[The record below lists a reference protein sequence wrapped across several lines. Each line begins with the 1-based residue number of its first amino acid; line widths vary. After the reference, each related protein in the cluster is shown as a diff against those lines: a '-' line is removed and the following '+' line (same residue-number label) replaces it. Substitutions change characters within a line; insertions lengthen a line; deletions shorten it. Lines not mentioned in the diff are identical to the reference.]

1 MRTGDAL
8 DQQVQA
14 VRGPSQL
21 RSQRLSRVTGGVS
34 CLDGGAET
42 GQTHGAQEPARRLQ
56 PVRGFGGGRD
66 VVGVD
71 GPANGVYLSIG
82 VVEEEPADL
91 FDVLGP
97 KIGDKLEEH
106 RFVDRGTA
114 GVCGGRRAS
123 ALSCHSGHSNDRME
137 VATPLGWLTWRRFL
151 AFGVAAIVVRAV
163 FPSER
168 TGQMFAVLISV
179 VSVAAVWVGVA
190 RLQRGARRP
199 AVWFAVALTVYLCG
213 DLIFY
218 FYLLIRQSPRPFP
231 SVADALYLLDLPI
244 FIASFL
250 LLIRRQNPGRD
261 VASLIDGAIVAVA
274 CGLVSWIYVI
284 EPTVVSSGAPALE
297 RLIGMA
303 YPVLDLVLV
312 TMAIRLLLLPGRRP
326 AAHVFLAAGV
336 VSLTTA
342 DTLYNFLNVLPGL
355 PLNIEPYYLLFVL
368 WYVLAATALLHPT
381 MATGMTADEGST
393 TEMDRWRLAL
403 LGSVVLV
410 APALVIIENRRSEHD
425 DLQIIGIAS
434 AALFVLVV
442 ARMSLLMRSLQQA
455 RAEAVSANE
464 AKSLFLATMSH
475 EIRTPLNAVLGFA
488 GVLLDSDLDDQQRAW
503 AGTVVS
509 SGQTLVALISDILD
523 FSKIESGVTELTNAP
538 FDVADCVRSAIAVVA
553 PAAEGRGLDLAYRID
568 DDVPP
573 IVRGDAIR
581 VRQVLVNLLSNGVK
595 FTDAGGVSVVAGCEG
610 QLLRFSVQDTG
621 IGIPA
626 AAHEDLF
633 KPFFQVQGPL
643 ARREG
648 GTGLGLAISRRLC
661 ELMGGTMWVES
672 AQGMGSTFHFTVAVE
687 PVAPADVPAAVAVPG
702 PRRSEGGGLRV
713 LVAEDNPV
721 NQRVVRLFLDRLGH
735 HTDVVADGRDV
746 LHAVE
751 TGSYDVVLMDIRMPG
766 MDGLEATR
774 SIRGRWPEQRPRIIG
789 VTANA
794 VAGDR
799 EQCLASG
806 MDGYLSKPFSL
817 HELAGVLASCD
828 R

>member
-1 MRTGDAL
+1 MTME
-8 DQQVQA
+8 A
-14 VRGPSQL
+14 VTRL
-21 RSQRLSRVTGGVS
+21 R
-34 CLDGGAET
+34 
-42 GQTHGAQEPARRLQ
+42 
-56 PVRGFGGGRD
+56 
-66 VVGVD
+66 
-71 GPANGVYLSIG
+71 
-82 VVEEEPADL
+82 
-91 FDVLGP
+91 
-97 KIGDKLEEH
+97 
-106 RFVDRGTA
+106 
-114 GVCGGRRAS
+114 
-123 ALSCHSGHSNDRME
+123 
-137 VATPLGWLTWRRFL
+137 WLTWKRFL
-151 AFGVAAIVVRAV
+151 TFGIAAMVVRAA
-163 FPSER
+163 FPSAR
-168 TGQMFAVLISV
+168 IGQMFAVLISV

-190 RLQRGARRP
+190 RLERGARRP
-199 AVWFAVALTVYLCG
+199 AVWFAVALSLYLGG

-218 FYLLIRQSPRPFP
+218 FYLLVRQSSRPFP

-250 LLIRRQNPGRD
+250 LFIRRQNPGRD

-274 CGLVSWIYVI
+274 CGLLSWIYVI
-284 EPTVVSSGAPALE
+284 EPTVVSSDAPALD

-303 YPVLDLVLV
+303 YPVFDLVLV
-312 TMAIRLLLLPGRRP
+312 TMAVRLLLLRGRRP

-336 VSLTTA
+336 VCLATA

-355 PLNIEPYYLLFVL
+355 PLDIEPYYLLWVL
-368 WYVLAATALLHPT
+368 WYVLSGTALLHPS
-381 MATGMTADEGST
+381 MATGMTADEGSVV
-393 TEMDRWRLAL
+393 EMDRWRLGV

-410 APALVIIENRRSEHD
+410 APLLVIIENRRFEHD
-425 DLQIIGIAS
+425 HLQIIGIAS

-442 ARMSLLMRSLQQA
+442 ARMRLLMRSLQQA
-455 RAEAVSANE
+455 RADAVAANE

-523 FSKIESGVTELTNAP
+523 FSKIESGVTELSNAP
-538 FDVADCVRSAIAVVA
+538 FDVADCVRSAAAVVA
-553 PAAEGRGLDLAYRID
+553 PAAQARGLDLDYRLD

-573 IVRGDAIR
+573 IVKGDAIR
-581 VRQVLVNLLSNGVK
+581 LRQILVNLLSNGVK
-595 FTDAGGVSVVAGCEG
+595 FTDAGGVSVVAGCDG
-610 QLLRFSVQDTG
+610 ALLRFSVQDTG

-626 AAHEDLF
+626 AAHDDVFL
-633 KPFFQVQGPL
+633 PFFQVQGPM

-648 GTGLGLAISRRLC
+648 STGLGLAISRRLC

-672 AQGMGSTFHFTVAVE
+672 VEGVGSTFHFTVAVE
-687 PVAPADVPAAVAVPG
+687 SVAPAEPPAPLPAPVPK
-702 PRRSEGGGLRV
+702 RSEEGGLRV
-713 LVAEDNPV
+713 LVAEDNPI

-735 HTDVVADGRDV
+735 QADVVGDGRDV

-751 TGSYDVVLMDIRMPG
+751 TGSYDVVLMDVRMPG

-774 SIRGRWPEQRPRIIG
+774 AIRRRWPEPRTRIVG

-799 EQCLASG
+799 ERCMAAG

-817 HELAGVLASCD
+817 DELAGVLAD
-828 R
+828 LHPVTEGP